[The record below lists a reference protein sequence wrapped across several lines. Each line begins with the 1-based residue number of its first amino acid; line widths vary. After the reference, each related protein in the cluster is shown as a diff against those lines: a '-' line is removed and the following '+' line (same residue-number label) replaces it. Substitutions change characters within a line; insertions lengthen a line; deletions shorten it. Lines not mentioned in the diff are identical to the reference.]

1 MNDLRFLVVVSLPLV
16 FGLPVAAQTPRDEIA
31 KLQARIR
38 ELEAENVKLKEA
50 LAKKAVGSLGVPHGQ
65 MVRIEGEYDPKTPIK
80 SIYDFKVT
88 SVNGKKLPGDVHLY
102 MKKHEWARSAPTPG
116 NAAGPLRLKGFQCTE
131 SVGDPF
137 GRTGLAFHLVEVF
150 MIVEVLDG
158 KGK

>member
-65 MVRIEGEYDPKTPIK
+65 MVRIE
-80 SIYDFKVT
+80 
-88 SVNGKKLPGDVHLY
+88 VNTIPRR
-102 MKKHEWARSAPTPG
+102 RSRASTIS
-116 NAAGPLRLKGFQCTE
+116 R
-131 SVGDPF
+131 
-137 GRTGLAFHLVEVF
+137 
-150 MIVEVLDG
+150 
-158 KGK
+158 